1 MEAPV
6 RSLAEYNMPL
16 PHRPEGLVYV
26 HKARQQE
33 LDLMADAPALAA
45 AVQRDLALCNP
56 EQRAIFE
63 EITAARSLAPT
74 VAKCYF
80 IYASGGCGKT
90 FLLNLILREH
100 RASGHIAVATA
111 FTGIAAPVEYSTPP
125 PTRARVPHFHKALK
139 VALAFDCDVL
149 SEMTSCYISRM
160 PMMQLLCYIC
170 KLFVLHLRQP
180 SLPFHT
186 VG

>member
-1 MEAPV
+1 M
-6 RSLAEYNMPL
+6 
-16 PHRPEGLVYV
+16 YV

-33 LDLMADAPALAA
+33 LDLMADASALAA
-45 AVQRDLALCNP
+45 AVQRDLARCNP

-125 PTRARVPHFHKALK
+125 HTCPSSAL
-139 VALAFDCDVL
+139 
-149 SEMTSCYISRM
+149 
-160 PMMQLLCYIC
+160 P
-170 KLFVLHLRQP
+170 
-180 SLPFHT
+180 
-186 VG
+186 

>member
-111 FTGIAAPVEYSTPP
+111 FTGIAAPVEYSTSPH
-125 PTRARVPHFHKALK
+125 VPEFR
-139 VALAFDCDVL
+139 
-149 SEMTSCYISRM
+149 TSIR
-160 PMMQLLCYIC
+160 L
-170 KLFVLHLRQP
+170 
-180 SLPFHT
+180 
-186 VG
+186 

>member
-33 LDLMADAPALAA
+33 LDLMADASALAA

-125 PTRARVPHFHKALK
+125 PHVPEFR
-139 VALAFDCDVL
+139 
-149 SEMTSCYISRM
+149 TSIR
-160 PMMQLLCYIC
+160 L
-170 KLFVLHLRQP
+170 
-180 SLPFHT
+180 
-186 VG
+186 